1 MLLSSATE
9 FETRFA
15 ASLRVRGVPRDAMRC
30 MLVPVQISGT
40 GPDRLSPCH
49 LLSYRVC
56 AAGEDQGD
64 RLCCTSSRSSTACQE
79 QRPICL
85 ASRTSPRHSV
95 CSSSSLRVL
104 PLSPRHARQHA
115 HCRTVPVE
123 PDFCRRAEWGLGL
136 HAGGFETSILPVH
149 ATEHHRPSPPP
160 RCHVRLPCTNNLY
173 IGAQQTPFLIR
184 SVQRTQDGSWTLTG
198 VGKEFFHS

>member
-1 MLLSSATE
+1 M
-9 FETRFA
+9 
-15 ASLRVRGVPRDAMRC
+15 
-30 MLVPVQISGT
+30 
-40 GPDRLSPCH
+40 
-49 LLSYRVC
+49 C

-136 HAGGFETSILPVH
+136 HAGGFETSMLPVH

-160 RCHVRLPCTNNLY
+160 RCHVRSPLHEQSVYRSPTDAVPNPLCSTYARRVLDADRRRQGIFSFVMLCFNNVHRGLLSDLRMDSARRQY
-173 IGAQQTPFLIR
+173 PPRRAASSHREDRPP
-184 SVQRTQDGSWTLTG
+184 
-198 VGKEFFHS
+198 E